1 MRSNQPGQ
9 ATPRAGALARRLAT
23 ALSFVT
29 VLCAGAVRAQS
40 DLPVFDGD
48 AIDPVTGIP
57 HSIVPGLPLFLPG
70 VDEEYGT
77 GDDVIDATK
86 VGDVDVVIRTK
97 NQLMGGA
104 IPVPAAG
111 VADAPPVVAG
121 GQQTGAGTEAVFQ
134 VILSDGDASAD
145 QPAGHPLR
153 GSAHNGR
160 GVLVVAYPDLDGDGI
175 LGPTNDDAAGSAD
188 NEIERQ
194 ETLSFAGRQ
203 VGVVMHGVADGTI
216 GVTLGAPAS
225 GGGLG
230 IVLVGGAIMGVTA
243 SEHFFDGP
251 WITTLTPYML
261 PVDPREVIG
270 NGNVR
275 PPDPENLVEIELEG
289 ERFGRLAPD
298 HPLLG
303 TPFAIPLDGSSIT
316 VDLLRGVGGAQAG
329 VNIAVPV
336 DPATFVASSARRV
349 LAAVG
354 ANGARR
360 VVEDAATIEMADDG
374 PGSRRTIVVFAADLL
389 GNPTDPA
396 APTSVTVEVSAG
408 LAITAPN
415 GDGDPSRETV
425 VVGTVAAVDL
435 ILDDAGTAGDGG
447 AGGTVTALV
456 NGLPADT
463 LRVTFGGVPPP
474 TTTTTGT
481 VPTSTTAP
489 TSTTTSSTV
498 VVSTTTTTTASS
510 TTATL
515 ASTTTTTTGGGTTT
529 TTLLTVQSTLF
540 SFGRQA
546 GEDTLN
552 TAATIRVN
560 LDSFDPTTQLVTL
573 RVADAGGMPYV
584 LEIPVGGFV
593 RRGSSYRFEDDR
605 RVATN
610 RVTRFSFRPTSKG
623 ASTFGVEVNVD
634 RLDLAAFEA
643 PPPAMVTQTLSV
655 GAALYVAPLDCAF
668 DQRASALVCVP

>member
-1 MRSNQPGQ
+1 MRRDQRHH
-9 ATPRAGALARRLAT
+9 ATPRAGAIACRLAT

-29 VLCAGAVRAQS
+29 VLAAGAVRAQS

-48 AIDPVTGIP
+48 AIDPATGIP

-77 GDDVIDATK
+77 GDDIIDATK

-104 IPVPAAG
+104 IPAPATG

-160 GVLVVAYPDLDGDGI
+160 GVLVVAYPDLDGDGV
-175 LGPTNDDAAGSAD
+175 LGPTDDDAAGSAD

-194 ETLSFAGRQ
+194 EILSFAGRQ
-203 VGVVMHGVADGTI
+203 VGVLANGVGDGTI

-225 GGGLG
+225 RGGLG
-230 IVLVGGAIMGVTA
+230 IVVVGGAIMGVTA

-275 PPDPENLVEIELEG
+275 PPDPENLVEVEFEG

-298 HPLLG
+298 HPVLG

-329 VNIAVPV
+329 VNLAVPV
-336 DPATFVASSARRV
+336 DPATFVASSTRRV

-354 ANGARR
+354 ASGAPR

-374 PGSRRTIVVFAADLL
+374 PGSQRTLLVFAADRL

-396 APTSVTVEVSAG
+396 APTIVTVEVSAG
-408 LAITAPN
+408 LAITTPN
-415 GDGDPSRETV
+415 GDGNPSRETV
-425 VVGTVAAVDL
+425 VVGTAAAVDL
-435 ILDDAGTAGDGG
+435 ILDDAGAANDGG

-463 LRVTFGGVPPP
+463 LRVTFGGAPPP
-474 TTTTTGT
+474 TTTTTT
-481 VPTSTTAP
+481 TTAP
-489 TSTTTSSTV
+489 TSTTASTTV
-498 VVSTTTTTTASS
+498 VVSTTTV
-510 TTATL
+510 
-515 ASTTTTTTGGGTTT
+515 GGGTTT
-529 TTLLTVQSTLF
+529 TTLVTVQSTVF
-540 SFGRQA
+540 SFEREA
-546 GEDTLN
+546 GDDTLT

-560 LDSFDPTTQLVTL
+560 LESFDPRTQSVTL
-573 RVADAGGMPYV
+573 RVVGAGGAV
-584 LEIPVGGFV
+584 LYERTIPAGRFV
-593 RRGSSYRFEDDR
+593 RKGSSYRFEDDR
-605 RVATN
+605 RVATD
-610 RVTRFSFRPTSKG
+610 RITRFSFRPTSKG

-634 RLDLAAFEA
+634 RLDLTELEAAR
-643 PPPAMVTQTLSV
+643 PPMVTQTLSID
-655 GAALYVAPLDCAF
+655 AAVYAAPLDCAF
-668 DQRASALVCVP
+668 DQRASTLVCVP